1 MLPER
6 IELTLTKRDFKDKS
20 YANPFDCPVATGLKR
35 MFPDSSV
42 GVSFGHCDIDG
53 ETYEEFTE
61 CCNYH
66 TIQPFINKA
75 NSNKKVGKL
84 TLIFEKI

>member
-6 IELTLTKRDFKDKS
+6 IELTLTKRDFKGKF
-20 YANPFDCPVATGLKR
+20 YTNPYECPVATGLKR
-35 MFPDSSV
+35 MFPNSLI
-42 GVSFGHCDIDG
+42 GVSIGRCTIDDQV
-53 ETYEEFTE
+53 YVEFTKL
-61 CCNYH
+61 CNCH
-66 TIQPFINKA
+66 TIQPLIDKA